1 MMLALAA
8 GLVNR
13 FPSDAHDA
21 RSPLPDWSIVSLL
34 MPMMLAPRCRVG
46 QEVSVLMLMMLAP
59 AAG

>member
-1 MMLALAA
+1 MMLASAA

-21 RSPLPDWSIVSLL
+21 RS
-34 MPMMLAPRCRVG
+34 RCRVG

-59 AAG
+59 AAGLTVSLRWSIVRS